1 MTHIR
6 FYSFSADW
14 YNECTE
20 KDAHSNGIV
29 AAGSMA
35 EAVEKISSRLPY
47 TDNVHIQEL
56 DDMDFIFLD
65 NEHFDLIQREGI
77 GAFDIEDED
86 EDEDEDEEN
95 F

>member
-14 YNECTE
+14 YREWTE
-20 KDAHSNGIV
+20 EDAHSNGIV
-29 AAGSMA
+29 AAASMA
-35 EAVEKISSRLPY
+35 EAVEKISNRLPY
-47 TDNVHIQEL
+47 TDNLHIQEL

-65 NEHFDLIQREGI
+65 NEHYDLIQREGI
-77 GAFDIEDED
+77 GAFDIEDVKA
-86 EDEDEDEEN
+86 EDEED